1 MCEAPP
7 PGPRTASGWPWL
19 PIREKAPVCSRV
31 LIDGGQPV
39 RLVDTLSDRPV
50 WSPDGQFILYTEL
63 LAAGG
68 YEVKAVTQDGVPV
81 LIPNVRLDLA
91 ISTTYR
97 FMPSGKALIALEGPG
112 RGAQNF
118 FHVDLQTGQQRQ
130 LTDLKSGLEIQN
142 FDVSP
147 DGTHIVFDRVQN
159 HSDIVVMNLTR

>member
-1 MCEAPP
+1 
-7 PGPRTASGWPWL
+7 
-19 PIREKAPVCSRV
+19 
-31 LIDGGQPV
+31 
-39 RLVDTLSDRPV
+39 
-50 WSPDGQFILYTEL
+50 
-63 LAAGG
+63 
-68 YEVKAVTQDGVPV
+68 
-81 LIPNVRLDLA
+81 
-91 ISTTYR
+91 
-97 FMPSGKALIALEGPG
+97 MPSGKALLALEGPG